1 MPESRGLVINEA
13 HLENVFRALAEK
25 AELQESVTVVPYH
38 PRERTVRLRVLRLG
52 KFGGGASV
60 LDDWEES

>member
-1 MPESRGLVINEA
+1 MPESRGLLINEA

-38 PRERTVRLRVLRLG
+38 PRERTVRLRVLRLDE
-52 KFGGGASV
+52 FGGASV

>member
-1 MPESRGLVINEA
+1 MPESRGLLINEA